1 MNEKLAK
8 KEFIK
13 NFEYFKRNT
22 AEYDKKRN
30 PFLLNVM
37 MWLFAP
43 YLLLMV
49 AFMFLPL
56 FLIPDWYY
64 YLTIGYVGVAVV
76 SFIIMHLIYEF
87 KNMKAITFDA
97 MVYKGKLED
106 LFNDTKHPVI
116 VNAEKLLEYEKKK
129 HDGITGSTA
138 YYLYEEINKKE
149 QSEKA
154 INIQSTTEKITM
166 KIEDD
171 EVK

>member
-13 NFEYFKRNT
+13 NFEYFKRNP
-22 AEYDKKRN
+22 AEYDKKRS
-30 PFLLNVM
+30 PFLLKFM
-37 MWLFAP
+37 TWLFAP
-43 YLLLMV
+43 YLLLMA
-49 AFMFLPL
+49 AFVLPL

-64 YLTIGYVGVAVV
+64 YLIIGYVGVAVV
-76 SFIIMHLIYEF
+76 SFIVVHLIYEF

-106 LFNDTKHPVI
+106 LFIDVNHPVI
-116 VNAEKLLEYEKKK
+116 VNAQQILAYEKKK

-149 QSEKA
+149 QAENT

-171 EVK
+171 EIK